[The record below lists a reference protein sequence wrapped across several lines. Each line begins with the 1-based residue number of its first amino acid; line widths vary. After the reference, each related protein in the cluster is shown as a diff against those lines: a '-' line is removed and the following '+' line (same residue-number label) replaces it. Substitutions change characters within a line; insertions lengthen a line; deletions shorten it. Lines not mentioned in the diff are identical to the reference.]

1 MKMKRNV
8 DALLDQKSAPAE
20 FRKAIVMQ
28 LPVALINDL
37 KQRVL
42 DLSVSSG
49 KRITQ
54 QQLLEEALRNYL
66 YK

>member
-8 DALLDQKSAPAE
+8 DALLDQKSAPAG